1 MSNLQSQTINKSKW
15 ILIFYTLTLNRYA
28 AYVGV
33 INYICIYIRMQGTY
47 YRYHEVKMLLNYF
60 RKKHLLKITTLL
72 PCACARGKIEEEPE
86 KITDHTHSQA
96 VIFDLSRVRALHNL
110 TLRRSEPN

>member
-1 MSNLQSQTINKSKW
+1 MHIYS
-15 ILIFYTLTLNRYA
+15 YA
-28 AYVGV
+28 GYLLSVP
-33 INYICIYIRMQGTY
+33 RS
-47 YRYHEVKMLLNYF
+47 EEMLLNYF

-72 PCACARGKIEEEPE
+72 PCACARSKIEEEPV

>member
-1 MSNLQSQTINKSKW
+1 MDSYILYADIKQIRGICWCNK
-15 ILIFYTLTLNRYA
+15 LN
-28 AYVGV
+28 
-33 INYICIYIRMQGTY
+33 ICIYIRMQGTY